1 MAVAN
6 PWNWQQPDWPAFS
19 YDSRRLAGLEAQ
31 FMRQSG
37 VFTGAVRHVGDADQ
51 QQLTV
56 ELICDEAIHTSEI
69 EGEVLNRESLQSSI
83 CRNFGLTTDHRR
95 IPPAE
100 QGIAQMMVELY
111 RQFDT
116 PLSEELLHHWH
127 RLLMNSMRDLQD
139 VGSYRT
145 DSQPMQIVSGPL
157 HEPKVQFEAP
167 PSKSVP
173 QEMSGFIKWFARTAP
188 AGKTPLPPLTRAG
201 IAHLY
206 FVSIHPF
213 EDGNGRIGRAIA
225 EKALSEGL
233 GQPTLTALSLTIHR
247 ARKSYYDQLERSSR
261 SNEITDWL
269 VYFATTILAAQAEAQ
284 RLVDFIIAKAR
295 FYDRLGD
302 QFNERQEKAITRLMC
317 EGPTGFEGGLSA
329 KNYIAITGASR
340 ATATRDLQD
349 LVAKGALS
357 QTGELKGARYHLHLG

>member
-19 YDSRRLAGLEAQ
+19 YDSRRLAGLEAE

-83 CRNFGLTTDHRR
+83 RRNFGLTTDHRR

-127 RLLMNSMRDLQD
+127 RLLMNSRRDLQD

-145 DSQPMQIVSGPL
+145 DSQLVQIVSGPL
-157 HEPKVQFEAP
+157 HEPKV
-167 PSKSVP
+167 
-173 QEMSGFIKWFARTAP
+173 
-188 AGKTPLPPLTRAG
+188 
-201 IAHLY
+201 H
-206 FVSIHPF
+206 
-213 EDGNGRIGRAIA
+213 
-225 EKALSEGL
+225 
-233 GQPTLTALSLTIHR
+233 
-247 ARKSYYDQLERSSR
+247 
-261 SNEITDWL
+261 
-269 VYFATTILAAQAEAQ
+269 
-284 RLVDFIIAKAR
+284 
-295 FYDRLGD
+295 
-302 QFNERQEKAITRLMC
+302 
-317 EGPTGFEGGLSA
+317 FEGRPPRQCPTRCLGLSSGSHARPPQA
-329 KNYIAITGASR
+329 KR
-340 ATATRDLQD
+340 HCRP
-349 LVAKGALS
+349 
-357 QTGELKGARYHLHLG
+357 